1 MDTYILP
8 HIQNAGNVY
17 LTVVAK
23 FMVIRS
29 INTGFHYQDFR
40 KLLTFIETLLLI
52 SVTEKITKGI
62 RGEKER
68 FRLVTWTVSPPTPSL
83 VK

>member
-17 LTVVAK
+17 LTLVAK

-40 KLLTFIETLLLI
+40 KLLTFIETLLLLYLGELI
-52 SVTEKITKGI
+52 IDSGQIQAVWSSV
-62 RGEKER
+62 R
-68 FRLVTWTVSPPTPSL
+68 FCL
-83 VK
+83 

>member
-40 KLLTFIETLLLI
+40 KLLTFIETLLLLYLGELI
-52 SVTEKITKGI
+52 IDSGQIQAVWSSV
-62 RGEKER
+62 R
-68 FRLVTWTVSPPTPSL
+68 FCL
-83 VK
+83 